1 MVGAVEADR
10 GTRRAWSYAAGVST
24 EADFG
29 GRDDDRVVELEDD
42 TPVLPDQTRE
52 DTDRGWG
59 ERSWSNDDRLRDE
72 RPPHW
77 D

>member
-1 MVGAVEADR
+1 V
-10 GTRRAWSYAAGVST
+10 TSPYI
-24 EADFG
+24 
-29 GRDDDRVVELEDD
+29 DDDREVELAEDD
-42 TPVLPDQTRE
+42 VVVLPDQTRE

-59 ERSWSNDDRLRDE
+59 ERSSSNDGRLWAD

>member
-1 MVGAVEADR
+1 VPGRGGAHA
-10 GTRRAWSYAAGVST
+10 AYAALVSS
-24 EADFG
+24 EAYIG

-42 TPVLPDQTRE
+42 TPVLPEQTRE

-59 ERSWSNDDRLRDE
+59 ERSWTNDDRLLDE

>member
-1 MVGAVEADR
+1 MR
-10 GTRRAWSYAAGVST
+10 GGSRVRGSYAAVVSS
-24 EADFG
+24 EAFTG
-29 GRDDDRVVELEDD
+29 GRDDDRAVELEDD
-42 TPVLPDQTRE
+42 APVLPEQTRE

-59 ERSWSNDDRLRDE
+59 ERSWSNDDRLMDE

>member
-1 MVGAVEADR
+1 M
-10 GTRRAWSYAAGVST
+10 ST

-29 GRDDDRVVELEDD
+29 GREDDRVVEFEDD
-42 TPVLPDQTRE
+42 APVLPDQTRE

>member
-1 MVGAVEADR
+1 MTVRR
-10 GTRRAWSYAAGVST
+10 GSYAALVSS
-24 EADFG
+24 EAFPAG
-29 GRDDDRVVELEDD
+29 GDDDRVVELDDD
-42 TPVLPDQTRE
+42 TPVLPEQTRE

-59 ERSWSNDDRLRDE
+59 ERSWTNDDRLRDE